1 MLASIEP
8 AVTAPAP
15 VRKRL
20 VAESGAAVRS

>member
-1 MLASIEP
+1 MLASIDP

-20 VAESGAAVRS
+20 VAVPGAASRA